1 MSQQQQAF
9 FGTSASAPVVA
20 SMVSIV
26 NSLRELKNLSTIGF
40 INPTLYENP
49 DLFNDII
56 DGKNNCC
63 HGQSDS
69 DTVCCNSGFYTD
81 VGWDPVNYYYYLSY
95 YFIYIY
101 LFLYYYFILLFFLIL
116 ILFLY

>member
-1 MSQQQQAF
+1 MSGREQAF

-40 INPTLYENP
+40 INPTLYNNP

-56 DGKNNCC
+56 AGRNNCC
-63 HGQSDS
+63 HGQTHSDIY
-69 DTVCCNSGFYTD
+69 CCDAGFHTD
-81 VGWDPVNYYYYLSY
+81 VGWDPVNFYYV
-95 YFIYIY
+95 IIN
-101 LFLYYYFILLFFLIL
+101 
-116 ILFLY
+116 